1 MLMEWVFLLSHV
13 TVMEVKFASGR
24 KFADKVLETFFFFCS
39 SQLISSFSL
48 QC

>member
-24 KFADKVLETFFFFCS
+24 KFADKVLETFFF
-39 SQLISSFSL
+39 L
-48 QC
+48 